1 MSWVGRFS
9 GALTGLFVPASCAAC
24 GGGLRRGGDDRL
36 CHSCTGVIERVPE
49 PWCAT
54 CGVPFD
60 APTSAAQPHC
70 EDCRGG
76 RAFTEAR
83 SFGLFDGLLREL
95 ITRLKYS
102 GEKGLAEPLGNLL
115 RDAAQEHLTLQDYE
129 AIVPVPLHRDRL
141 RQRGFNQA
149 FLLARPLAAQAR
161 IPIVN
166 ALHRTVKT
174 KAQVGLQGES
184 RRSNVRGVFAL
195 QPRARDRVSRRN
207 VLLIDDV
214 ITTGATVDECARA
227 LRGAGA
233 SRIDVM
239 SVARTR

>member
-1 MSWVGRFS
+1 MTWVARLG

-24 GGGLRRGGDDRL
+24 GGGVRRGDAGRL
-36 CHSCTGVIERVPE
+36 CHGCTGAIERVPE

-54 CGVPFD
+54 CGVPFSG
-60 APTSAAQPHC
+60 PAAGGQPHC
-70 EDCRGG
+70 EDCRSG
-76 RAFTEAR
+76 RSFTEAR
-83 SFGLFDGLLREL
+83 AFGLFDGPLREL

-102 GEKGLAEPLGNLL
+102 GDRGLAEPLGNLL
-115 RDAAQEHLTLQDYE
+115 LDAAQEHLTLQDYE
-129 AIVPVPLHRDRL
+129 AVIPVPLHRDRL

-149 FLLARPLAAQAR
+149 FLLARPLAATAR

-184 RRSNVRGVFAL
+184 RRNNVRGVFAL
-195 QPRARDRVSRRN
+195 QPRTRDRVTRRN

-214 ITTGATVDECARA
+214 VTTGATVDECART
-227 LRGAGA
+227 LRGAGVN
-233 SRIDVM
+233 RVDVM
-239 SVARTR
+239 SVARTP